1 MSDPTKPS
9 RVSSAPT
16 SPSIHAEGV
25 AFLGSSVASQ
35 VLVALFFVLAA
46 RGSGPSDFGEA
57 AAALAAAGWLVS
69 LVDFGN
75 ATLSMREIAAGR
87 MGAEVFYARL
97 NGRLLLFSSCI
108 AGAII
113 LSVARGSP
121 IFVLAAVYGA
131 LRLTS
136 VTLYAALRGL
146 GLVRVPLAL
155 AILEPAIAISALLLS
170 SRFIT
175 QFVVAFMVSQVVSV
189 TFTVLVSFFRCS
201 RSLSGYLHS
210 GVRGGWADSRH
221 LGLNSIAIAATDL
234 DVPLASSR
242 VSTVVAG
249 EYAAVNRWTR
259 PVVMVTT
266 AFTVMATPRI
276 ARASSGRA
284 AWKAIAPATWML
296 LVALSGAVAMAL
308 LAPLLVPLV
317 LGDAYA
323 GAVPALVVLSI
334 TAAVGVP
341 VQFMAMFLI
350 YRRHEVAVA
359 RSQIFATAL
368 QLALVVPLA
377 SRFGSLGMA
386 YAVLVPRILFLLV
399 LGGFFMVLLRR
410 GSGQRAPLPGS

>member
-1 MSDPTKPS
+1 M
-9 RVSSAPT
+9 
-16 SPSIHAEGV
+16 
-25 AFLGSSVASQ
+25 
-35 VLVALFFVLAA
+35 LVALYFVLAA

-189 TFTVLVSFFRCS
+189 TFTVLVFILPMQSITQRIPAFGRSRRLGRLETPWLELNRHSRNRPGCPVGLVESFHGCRW
-201 RSLSGYLHS
+201 R
-210 GVRGGWADSRH
+210 VRGSQSLDATCSHGDYSLHRH
-221 LGLNSIAIAATDL
+221 GHSEDCPCFLRT
-234 DVPLASSR
+234 
-242 VSTVVAG
+242 
-249 EYAAVNRWTR
+249 
-259 PVVMVTT
+259 
-266 AFTVMATPRI
+266 
-276 ARASSGRA
+276 RA

-377 SRFGSLGMA
+377 SRSGSLGNGVCRVGA
-386 YAVLVPRILFLLV
+386 PHSFPLGAGGLFH
-399 LGGFFMVLLRR
+399 
-410 GSGQRAPLPGS
+410 GSAPAGQRAARTLARGGT